1 MSTLTAIITA
11 ENQTARDQALDVL
24 CQSAS
29 LEELLDECRSLE
41 DFRHASTNLYEQV
54 RALFFLYAI
63 HRFHIPAK
71 QGLPVRGR
79 IPFNGYDDLLHR
91 RFEEA
96 IQRFLAVQTQNGP
109 HDGIS
114 SALAA
119 AYRSLGFQTLANQ
132 VRASVRSV
140 RGNQWMFRAGHP
152 SDHPL
157 RVVSALLQKTDGLFP
172 LLHERTPVRMD
183 LSHSGWS
190 DIFFLGMDFPEGA
203 RVLNISIDLAVRDHQ
218 TQQTPRPPV
227 EAYFRII
234 DSPVIRL
241 VSTDLG
247 AVTEVSSF
255 AQLFD
260 YAADYLGL
268 LKGAVIA
275 SGIVPPGMEG
285 ANQPLADLLTILVG
299 PGLGIEIVSQV
310 NNIPK
315 GSRLAVSTTLLS
327 SIITVCMR
335 ATGQT
340 SSLSGSLTE
349 NERRTIAARAILG
362 EWLSGSGGGWQDS
375 GGIWPG
381 IKLIEGVGS
390 TEGDI
395 EYGVSRGCL
404 LPRHTILSQD
414 DVSPQ
419 TRQRLQES
427 LVLVHGGMAQDVGP
441 ILEMVTERYLLRS
454 EREWQGRQQALS
466 LFEHIVAHLKH
477 GDIRAIGKSTHQ
489 NFHGPIQTIIPWATN
504 LYTESIIAC
513 VAEEFGKDF
522 WGFWMLGGMSGGGM
536 GFLFH
541 PSRKSE
547 AQNRLREIMQSQKKR
562 YEHGI
567 PFAMEPVVYDFAVN
581 EHGSSA
587 EFLRGEKTVLPL
599 QYYALTIPSL
609 LRKDPRTISLN
620 QRNELEH
627 FSSACRTNPALEGM
641 LQRIFDR
648 ILPDGG
654 TQTAH
659 DRSLDD
665 LLQRYGFDRS
675 QHEQIRA
682 DLRSGRIG
690 LAQNRLPI
698 NTTILDAET
707 SDVFDMSEHS
717 SSEYR
722 TIGSDA
728 IASGTAAVLTLAAG
742 AGSRW
747 TKGAGTVKALNPFCR
762 IGGTQR
768 TFIETHLAK
777 SRRTMKEFGT
787 TIPHVISTGYLTH
800 DAIREYLEKERSYG
814 YEGDVL
820 LSPGSS
826 IGLRLIPT
834 VRDLRFAW
842 LEMPQQLLDVQAQK
856 VLDSLHASLMDWAE
870 RCGEASDYTD
880 NLPLQCLHPVGH
892 WYEIPN
898 VLRNGVLLQV
908 LKKYPGIKYI
918 LVHNIDT
925 MGANLDP
932 AILGRHIESKA
943 GMTVEVTTRWLD
955 DRGGGLARTDGR
967 LRLIEGLALPR
978 EEYEFILSYYN
989 SATYWLDLDQILSV
1003 FGLVRSD
1010 LENQSSVT
1018 EAVRAVASRMPTYI
1032 TLKNVKK
1039 RWGKGQ
1045 EDVYPTLQYE
1055 KLWGDMTTLPELQ
1068 CSYIVVSRKRGQQLK
1083 EPAQMD
1089 GWVRDGS
1096 AEYVESLCEWQKNGS
1111 TPS

>member
-1 MSTLTAIITA
+1 MSTLTAIITGK
-11 ENQTARDQALDVL
+11 NQDTRNQALDGF

-29 LEELLDECRSLE
+29 LSQLLKECEALEE
-41 DFRHASTNLYEQV
+41 FRHASPNLYEQV

-63 HRFHIPAK
+63 HRFHIPTK
-71 QGLPVRGR
+71 KGLPARGL
-79 IPFNGYDDLLHR
+79 IPFQGYEDLLHR

-96 IQRFLAVQTQNGP
+96 IRQFLSAQRMDGAQA
-109 HDGIS
+109 GIS

-119 AYRSLGFQTLANQ
+119 AYRNLGFQTLANQ

-157 RVVSALLQKTDGLFP
+157 RIVPALLQKTEGFFP
-172 LLHERTPVRMD
+172 LLHESTPVRMD

-190 DIFFLGMDFPEGA
+190 DIFFLGMDFPDGA
-203 RVLNISIDLAVRDHQ
+203 RVLNISIDLAVKDHENPQ
-218 TQQTPRPPV
+218 IPRPPV

-234 DSPVIRL
+234 NMPIIRL

-247 AVTEVSSF
+247 TITEVTSF
-255 AQLFD
+255 RQLFD

-275 SGIVPPGMEG
+275 SGIVPPSMEG
-285 ANQPLADLLTILVG
+285 ANQPLADLLSRLTG

-315 GSRLAVSTTLLS
+315 GSRLAVSTTLLA
-327 SIITVCMR
+327 SIIAVCMR

-340 SSLSGSLTE
+340 SSLIGPLTE
-349 NERRTIAARAILG
+349 SERRTVAARAILG

-381 IKLIEGVGS
+381 IKLIEGVCS
-390 TEGDI
+390 AEGDI
-395 EYGVSRGCL
+395 EFGISRGCL
-404 LPRHTILSQD
+404 LPHHTILTQD
-414 DVSPQ
+414 EVSLQ
-419 TRQRLQES
+419 TRRQLQES

-454 EREWQGRQQALS
+454 AEEWQGRQRALS
-466 LFEHIVAHLKH
+466 LFDQIVTQLRK
-477 GDIRAIGKSTHQ
+477 GDIQALGKSTHE
-489 NFHGPIQTIIPWATN
+489 NFLGPIQRIIPWASN
-504 LYTESIIAC
+504 LYTESIITR
-513 VAEEFGKDF
+513 VQVEFGKDF

-541 PSRKSE
+541 PLRRLE
-547 AQNRLREIMQSQKKR
+547 AQSRLEEIMRSEKKR
-562 YEHGI
+562 YQYGI
-567 PFAMEPVVYDFAVN
+567 PFAMEPVVYDFTIN
-581 EHGSSA
+581 EYGSIGD
-587 EFLRGEKTVLPL
+587 LLCGEKAIMPRHYYTLTV
-599 QYYALTIPSL
+599 PSL
-609 LRKDPRTISLN
+609 LRRDPRTISLD
-620 QRNELEH
+620 QRNELER

-641 LQRIFDR
+641 LQQIFDR

-654 TQTAH
+654 AQTTQY
-659 DRSLDD
+659 RSLGE
-665 LLQRYGFDRS
+665 LLEQYGFDQT
-675 QHEQIRA
+675 QHDQIKA

-698 NTTILDAET
+698 STTIV
-707 SDVFDMSEHS
+707 DVDKEDVVDMAGSLS
-717 SSEYR
+717 STYSS
-722 TIGSDA
+722 IGSDA
-728 IASGTAAVLTLAAG
+728 IASGAVAVLTLAAG

-762 IGGTQR
+762 IGGAHR
-768 TFIETHLAK
+768 TFLETHLAK
-777 SRRTMKEFGT
+777 SRRTIDLFRAK
-787 TIPHVISTGYLTH
+787 IPHIVSTGYLTH
-800 DAIREYLEKERSYG
+800 DAIKQYLEGEQYYG
-814 YEGDVL
+814 YEGDIL
-820 LSPGSS
+820 LSPGNS

-842 LEMPQQLLDVQAQK
+842 LEMPQQLLDEQAQK
-856 VLDSLHASLMDWAE
+856 VLESLQSSLMDWAE
-870 RCGEASDYTD
+870 RSGEASDYTD
-880 NLPLQCLHPVGH
+880 NVPLQCLHPVGH

-898 VLRNGVLLQV
+898 LFRNGVLLQLLSARPQ
-908 LKKYPGIKYI
+908 LKHL

-932 AILGRHIESKA
+932 SILGHHIESKA
-943 GMTVEVTTRWLD
+943 GMTVEVITRWLD

-967 LRLIEGLALPR
+967 VRLIEGLALPR
-978 EEYEFILSYYN
+978 DEYEFILSYYN
-989 SATYWLDLDQILSV
+989 SATYWIDIDQILGV
-1003 FGLVRSD
+1003 FGLVRGD
-1010 LENQSSVT
+1010 LEDQKKVT
-1018 EAVRAVASRMPTYI
+1018 EGVRSVASRMPTYI

-1068 CSYIVVSRKRGQQLK
+1068 CSYVVVPRERGQQLK

-1089 GWVRDGS
+1089 GWLRDGS
-1096 AEYVESLCEWQKNGS
+1096 ADYVQSLCKWRDDGGKR
-1111 TPS
+1111 